1 MGLPAAP
8 AYTILIV
15 EDNPQLRE
23 FLQDVLQELGEFTVF
38 TAADGIEGLEQV
50 YQVHPDCMIID
61 VKMPGLNGYQLVRTL
76 RGDSETAATPLVL
89 LTAMVQDKE
98 QFAGLAA
105 GTDCYLR
112 KPVDP
117 VELIQAI
124 YQAIQLSADERLRR
138 MQALAEG
145 QNNSQI
151 AAH

>member
-1 MGLPAAP
+1 MASPAAP
-8 AYTILIV
+8 TYTILIV

-38 TAADGIEGLEQV
+38 TAANGIEGLEQV

-76 RGDSETAATPLVL
+76 RGDAETATTPLVL

-105 GTDCYLR
+105 GADRYLR

-124 YQAIQLSADERLRR
+124 YQTIQLSDEEREQR
-138 MQALAEG
+138 MQVLADG
-145 QNNSQI
+145 QNYG
-151 AAH
+151 